1 MLRGDSMTQAARRPV
16 TALKSFTFE
25 GIGVEQGERLL
36 MPADQ
41 IPVAIDA
48 GLVTR
53 EAPARRP
60 RKAQTLEGYAS

>member
-1 MLRGDSMTQAARRPV
+1 MMPTTSPHVRCPV
-16 TALKSFTFE
+16 TALKSFMFE

-53 EAPARRP
+53 EAPARDHVRH
-60 RKAQTLEGYAS
+60 RT

>member
-1 MLRGDSMTQAARRPV
+1 M
-16 TALKSFTFE
+16 FE

-53 EAPARRP
+53 EAPARDHVRH
-60 RKAQTLEGYAS
+60 RT